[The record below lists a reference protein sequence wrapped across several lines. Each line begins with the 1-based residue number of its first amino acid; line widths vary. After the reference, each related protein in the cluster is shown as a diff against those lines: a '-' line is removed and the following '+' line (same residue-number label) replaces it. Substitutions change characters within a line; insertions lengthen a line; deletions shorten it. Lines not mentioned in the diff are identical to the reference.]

1 MVSAQQHAV
10 QFPLCWLVWPYSY
23 RDTSDGH
30 TSHTVL
36 LLHRSY
42 ANPGIRVIVWPLQ
55 HPAVLLT
62 SVPAAMACTG
72 LQFARPTCPPSPA
85 RLLSILLIHRLLSRA
100 ASPLVCR
107 LAPPPCIVLLLSIL
121 LYIFRHTPKGSRTK
135 CCIGSS
141 SCVTK
146 FIIPV
151 VTFNCLSPYSG
162 GSERAI

>member
-162 GSERAI
+162 GSGRAI